1 MENLYLLLYL
11 FIGPVWMPPRENDNK
26 KVLGLICFRFIVS
39 QNTAKHPINDH
50 IVTLR
55 FLKQDEIYPA
65 SNAWDLWS
73 YLKKFDANPALHGV
87 VDDISHPNVEASI
100 LMYLRK
106 RVASLFI
113 AVISLIGNSNESAT
127 ERNVTGSFCLIK
139 LDQIMF
145 QCRCFTSMRD

>member
-113 AVISLIGNSNESAT
+113 AGIPLYSFLNWQFKGVCDRRKCRRIASVWSNYVSL
-127 ERNVTGSFCLIK
+127 
-139 LDQIMF
+139 
-145 QCRCFTSMRD
+145 